1 MIIRPVLLLSPVES
15 TEYCGAGGRAIF
27 NLNAQ
32 MVKTLVAADSAF
44 DFIEA
49 LGMHLGHLG
58 KLLGHVGCW
67 GDILVG
73 QRSNPTGEH
82 KQTT

>member
-15 TEYCGAGGRAIF
+15 TEYCGAGGRATF
-27 NLNAQ
+27 NLHAQ

-58 KLLGHVGCW
+58 KLLGHVG
-67 GDILVG
+67 GLGGHFGGPEEQSDG
-73 QRSNPTGEH
+73 
-82 KQTT
+82 